1 MYFCYYT
8 IMYAIFMIAMIMDK
22 NWALANDQNGIS
34 FLALG
39 DWGKGGNEGNILYA
53 ATGTSVA
60 TETDDESGEF
70 SKANQA
76 QNTYTYQAPV
86 AKAMSDW
93 AAQADPKPSFLL
105 SLGDNFYT
113 NGVASTTDSLWESLW
128 QEVYLR
134 DYSNLNVSWYPVFGN
149 HDYGYGLTGIN
160 AQIDR
165 TTSTN
170 DDVWQFP
177 STNYTKSFPIPG
189 GGKVTVVFIDTT
201 TLAPSENK
209 CCNSKGYV

>member
-1 MYFCYYT
+1 MYLNMILIILISTTLLCCCYG
-8 IMYAIFMIAMIMDK
+8 
-22 NWALANDQNGIS
+22 NNHSIS

-39 DWGKGGNEGNILYA
+39 DWGKGGNEGNILRA
-53 ATGTSVA
+53 SAGTASLSVN
-60 TETDDESGEF
+60 DDETLDFAGGKS
-70 SKANQA
+70 A
-76 QNTYTYQAPV
+76 TYTYQAPV